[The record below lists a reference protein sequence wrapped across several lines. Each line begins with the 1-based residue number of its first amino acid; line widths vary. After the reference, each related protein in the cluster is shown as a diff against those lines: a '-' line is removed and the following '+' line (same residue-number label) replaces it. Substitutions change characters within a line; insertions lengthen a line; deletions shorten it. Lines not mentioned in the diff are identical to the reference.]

1 MLIASLVLATCE
13 KPTRD
18 PTPIAVENDEPV
30 DQAPECVHDEDC
42 VLLPAAL
49 TCCIE
54 CAPAPSFEAAPSWVL
69 DGMLI
74 ENETEC
80 AEPRHL
86 CPEITCEPVPETCV
100 ARPACAAGR
109 CVAVTK
115 GCDLPKA

>member
-1 MLIASLVLATCE
+1 MPRALFVMLVVAACDR
-13 KPTRD
+13 PACD
-18 PTPIAVENDEPV
+18 PPPAPAEQREEPQCMRND
-30 DQAPECVHDEDC
+30 DC

-54 CAPAPSFEAAPSWVL
+54 CPPAPPFEAAPSWVL

-86 CPEITCEPVPETCV
+86 CPEIRCELVPATCIARAACIAGKCV
-100 ARPACAAGR
+100 ALAE
-109 CVAVTK
+109 
-115 GCDLPKA
+115 GCELPTT